1 MSNKNENIAVVVD
14 SILAERKRMLPGLC
28 REYKRI
34 EQQDAEL
41 NAFRNDLLALID
53 MCKDDEPLHAAKHA
67 IEPIDKVLE
76 ENKARRH
83 SIAELQAEF
92 DRDSLNIGVSGA
104 ARTGKSTTLQHI
116 TGLTDQQIPS
126 GGLNPVTAVRSEIY
140 NDSRNEAIVSFLNEH
155 EFIVGYVRPHVD
167 NVNGYLSQSE
177 RLSIE
182 SVAAL
187 KFAKLPE
194 RLEGNVTTAATDSLK
209 RLKEAQRSAS
219 SYEAFLGADD
229 KTISL
234 DDIRE
239 YTTYPSPEEEK
250 FELEADHI
258 AKRQYLAVKVVCV
271 YCQFPHLGNAKVG
284 LVDLPGLGEIGNSA
298 SERHLE
304 GLESSIDQILL
315 VMRPTSAKAFVDNV
329 IAHNLDQLQTI
340 QPAVQRGDLVLFG
353 INKDAKEGQEAAD
366 NLRAQLNAEVNGQ
379 LSDGGYAIEEYD
391 ATNDGDVTR
400 LFDVVLDRFEK
411 LPEMDQQKI
420 DYCMRGSD
428 NSVSMANMADEVVH
442 AMNDVLRNI
451 PSPDKVMN
459 ERISSIASSIIG
471 DLTDYADSMANAAET
486 ESEELERFKAKAT
499 EIHNETE
506 RRIENGLFMRDEAEW
521 KTHTRSSKDFY
532 NLYRDEAKRIRFEL
546 IDAYCGLDRFYDD
559 YVNDFKSSVLG
570 IILRSCGMDS
580 FFKFDDAMPA
590 NERIARVKSELG
602 STLHEDGLDD
612 AFDLLANVRF
622 DFRSNVFLGIEKHL
636 DNLANPKDPGEQKR
650 KALGGAGSS
659 ESKQKSMRKWLGKDV
674 VSANKDILDALV
686 NEDDMFNRYLAVSID
701 FFNNAL
707 FGKDEETFRQVAIRG
722 LIREYKEYVLPD
734 ADDASKSPLGA
745 LASKIKDKAIVLKG
759 RDWGVPV
766 DAAHVA
772 RASASSRTRDAH
784 VHSGAS
790 KRDHSRSEDAHDIG
804 QVVEGR
810 VKAIIKDGAI
820 ISFDD
825 TEGFLPKGEI
835 SYQQVNN
842 LRDCLSI
849 GDDVHVKIINTN
861 GKYSPYVLSIKRCK
875 RTSER

>member
-14 SILAERKRMLPGLC
+14 DILDARKRMLPELC
-28 REYKRI
+28 RECKRI
-34 EQQDAEL
+34 EYQDAEL
-41 NAFRNDLLALID
+41 GTFRDDLLALVD

-126 GGLNPVTAVRSEIY
+126 GVLNPVTAVRSEIY
-140 NDSRNEAIVSFLNEH
+140 NDSRNEAIVSFLSEH
-155 EFIVGYVRPHVD
+155 EFIVDYVRPHAD
-167 NVNGYLSQSE
+167 NVNDYLPQSE

-182 SVAAL
+182 SLTAL
-187 KFAKLPE
+187 KCVKLPE
-194 RLEGNVTTAATDSLK
+194 RLEGNVATAATDSLK

-219 SYEAFLGADD
+219 SYEAFLGANN

-234 DDIRE
+234 DDVRE
-239 YTTYPSPEEEK
+239 YTTYPSPEEERL
-250 FELEADHI
+250 ELEADHI
-258 AKRQYLAVKVVCV
+258 AKRQYLAVKVVRV

-315 VMRPTSAKAFVDNV
+315 VTRPTSSKAFVDNV
-329 IAHNLDQLQTI
+329 IAHNLDQLQNI

-353 INKDAKEGQEAAD
+353 INKDAKEGQQAAE
-366 NLRAQLNAEVNGQ
+366 NLRAQLDAEVNGQ
-379 LSDGGYAIEEYD
+379 LSDGGYAIEMYD
-391 ATNDGDVTR
+391 ATNDGDVAR
-400 LFDVVLDRFEK
+400 LFGVMLDRFEK
-411 LPEMDQQKI
+411 LPEMDRQKI
-420 DYCMRGSD
+420 DYCMKGSD
-428 NSVSMANMADEVVH
+428 NSVRMANMADEVVH

-471 DLTDYADSMANAAET
+471 DLTDYADGMANAAGT
-486 ESEELERFKAKAT
+486 ESRELEKFKAKAT

-521 KTHTRSSKDFY
+521 ETHTRSSKDFY

-559 YVNDFKSSVLG
+559 YVNDFKSSVLD

-580 FFKFDDAMPA
+580 FFKFDEAMPA

-612 AFDLLANVRF
+612 AFDLLTNVRF
-622 DFRSNVFLGIEKHL
+622 DFRSNVFLGIEEHL
-636 DNLANPKDPGEQKR
+636 ANLANPKDRGERKR
-650 KALGGAGSS
+650 EALGGAGSS
-659 ESKQKSMRKWLGKDV
+659 ESKQESMREWLVKDA
-674 VSANKDILDALV
+674 VSANKAILEALV
-686 NEDDMFNRYLAVSID
+686 TEDDMFNRYLAVSID

-707 FGKDEETFRQVAIRG
+707 FGKDEETFRQVVIRG
-722 LIREYKEYVLPD
+722 LIREYREYVLPD

-745 LASKIKDKAIVLKG
+745 LASQIKDKATVLKDM
-759 RDWGVPV
+759 DWGAQV
-766 DAAHVA
+766 DAINVA
-772 RASASSRTRDAH
+772 TTSASSRATK
-784 VHSGAS
+784 VHTSAGVPRQNHLKS
-790 KRDHSRSEDAHDIG
+790 KGTHYIG
-804 QVVEGR
+804 QVVKGR
-810 VKAIIKDGAI
+810 VTALNDYGATI
-820 ISFDD
+820 RFDS

-835 SYQQVNN
+835 SHEWVDDP
-842 LRDCLSI
+842 RDYLAI
-849 GDDVHVKIINTN
+849 GDDVRVKIIGT
-861 GKYSPYVLSIKRCK
+861 KARYQPYVLSIKRY
-875 RTSER
+875 R